1 MDGWLKSEVRQ
12 RRYSSLNYEDISG
25 FDSPSC
31 PPGTRLRRLR
41 LILSLGRLVYQGDF
55 TALAGGGYFKDWPES
70 WLGPDGHHGL
80 LLDGIDVD
88 GVQLRHK

>member
-1 MDGWLKSEVRQ
+1 
-12 RRYSSLNYEDISG
+12 
-25 FDSPSC
+25 
-31 PPGTRLRRLR
+31 
-41 LILSLGRLVYQGDF
+41 LSLGRLVYQGDF